1 MRNYLS
7 IIVGDCD
14 HLKLVNDTYGHLA
27 GDQYIVS
34 CAKLM
39 KETLPEKALI
49 FRTGGDEFVAFLP
62 DTPETETRSQLDAL
76 REGAKKYAVSNCTL
90 SVSLGC
96 SVMKRGDILARC
108 IERADDQM
116 YLDKQARHRSGG

>member
-1 MRNYLS
+1 MKKGLW
-7 IIVGDCD
+7 IG
-14 HLKLVNDTYGHLA
+14 LVVLLMLGIL
-27 GDQYIVS
+27 GS
-34 CAKLM
+34 C
-39 KETLPEKALI
+39 
-49 FRTGGDEFVAFLP
+49 LP
-62 DTPETETRSQLDAL
+62 DTPETETRSLLDAL